1 MAGPH
6 WQKGFDM
13 NDSPEITET
22 DSLPPST
29 PADINSLCRLSDDFW
44 QKLEQT
50 PYQYDLFQLLRRI
63 DAQGGQPYLL
73 GRAPRPSHDLLRLG
87 QEPSLSFAPSTLA
100 QVNQRSGSSLHE
112 VSIFS
117 FGLFGPNGP
126 LPLHMTEY
134 VRERLHHHQD
144 RTLLAFSN
152 LFHHRLITLFYRAWA
167 DAQPTVSLDR
177 ADNRRFDEYLSCLT
191 GIGLPAQRISDSL
204 NVHAKHFMAG
214 HLIRHGR
221 DPEGLGKIL
230 QEYFNVPVR
239 IVENVPHWLRIEKRE
254 QARLSAGRG
263 VPRLGESAFLGI
275 AMRDIQHK
283 FRIELGPM
291 SQQDYDRFLP
301 GAEFSKQ
308 LRDWVRQYLGIEFVW
323 EVRLILAKDRLS
335 GTQLGGGQRL
345 GLSSWM
351 ENAQRQ
357 QDANDLTYSPEP
369 LETPC

>member
-1 MAGPH
+1 MSEQIAEP
-6 WQKGFDM
+6 DA
-13 NDSPEITET
+13 
-22 DSLPPST
+22 LPPSM
-29 PADINSLCRLSDDFW
+29 PKRINALYRLPDDFW
-44 QKLEQT
+44 QKLEEA

-63 DAQGGQPYLL
+63 DAQGGQPYML
-73 GRAPRPSHDLLRLG
+73 GRAPQPSHDLLRLG

-100 QVNQRSGSSLHE
+100 QVSQRAGSALHE

-134 VRERLHHHQD
+134 VRERLYHHQD

-152 LFHHRLITLFYRAWA
+152 LFHHRLISLFYRAWA

-191 GIGLPAQRISDSL
+191 GIGLPAQRSGDSL
-204 NVHAKHFMAG
+204 NTHAKHFMAG
-214 HLIRHGR
+214 HLVRHGR
-221 DPEGLGKIL
+221 DPEGLSKIL
-230 QEYFNVPVR
+230 QDYFNVSVR
-239 IVENVPHWLRIEKRE
+239 IVENVPHWLCIEKRE
-254 QARLSAGRG
+254 QARLQAGRG

-275 AMRDIQHK
+275 AMRDVQHK

-291 SQQDYDRFLP
+291 SQQNYDRFLP
-301 GAEFSKQ
+301 GAEFCIQ
-308 LRDWVRQYLGIEFVW
+308 LRDWVRQYVGIEFSW
-323 EVRLILAKDRLS
+323 EVRLILAQDQLS
-335 GTQLGGGQRL
+335 GTQLGGNQRL

-351 ENAQRQ
+351 ENPQRQ
-357 QDANDLTYSPEP
+357 HDANDLTFSPEP